1 MAKKQSKI
9 LVTALPLKSMQIA
22 NFRDAAR
29 QERKKAKASLL
40 KHDEDS
46 ASTFNWEYRKK
57 ATRSIIAFFG

>member
-29 QERKKAKASLL
+29 QEQKKRKRV
-40 KHDEDS
+40 
-46 ASTFNWEYRKK
+46 Y
-57 ATRSIIAFFG
+57 